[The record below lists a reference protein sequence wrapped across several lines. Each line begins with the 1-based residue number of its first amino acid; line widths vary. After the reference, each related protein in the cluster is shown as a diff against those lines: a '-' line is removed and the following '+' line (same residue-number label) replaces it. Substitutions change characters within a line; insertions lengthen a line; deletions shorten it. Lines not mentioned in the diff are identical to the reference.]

1 MTDVY
6 DTLLDQQQATNA
18 PEPQQQPADA
28 YDVVLDQQ
36 QAEQRQQLGVVLEQA
51 SKFNPD
57 QAAQAAQLSRDTGL
71 PADTVER
78 NLDTVARRQQV
89 QNLQRLTA
97 DSPVLAR
104 QLLDPSFAKI
114 AHDNVEN
121 MSSIE
126 SGIAGLARY
135 VTGADPDMGLWRD
148 IAATPFVALKMGAGV
163 ARAGADLLALPERGI
178 NSLTGAGR
186 GPLQAWADS
195 LGSTA
200 QWAGQRAQDIG
211 SKWSPDSLPG
221 QIFGAGAASGVQSAG
236 MTLGSLG
243 LASWLLGPE
252 VGIPVT
258 IGLLS
263 AGQGGASY
271 QESREKGRGVLSSL
285 AYGAE
290 DATAEYIGERYLGLA
305 GFAERA
311 FAGATVQKLVGY
323 ELFKEMPG
331 EIGTQLWQNF
341 NQWTNLNPDKSLR
354 DFLAEQP
361 ASVAQTAVATLTGG
375 GAQIG
380 VVKLADQLM
389 GAQVVQ
395 ARNARFAERQAQL
408 FAELNNMAA
417 NDKVLARDPDTFQSF
432 IQSTNPEDG
441 PAHTVFVPAQ
451 VLMQSGIADELA
463 AVSPSVAEQLPDA
476 AQTGG
481 LVSIPV
487 DEYLTKI
494 APTQYSQGLIDHLKI
509 NDPMAPSR
517 AEAQEYFQS
526 GAGAQLQAD
535 VERAVALQAAD
546 TAFKQSADQVREI
559 ILGQLNATQRFTPQA
574 NEAYATLAGSWYAI
588 KAAEFGITP
597 EEQFQ
602 RYPLQVQAESVAGGL
617 VLDQGEI
624 AKTDRID
631 EATGLPLNADGTV
644 TVYHHTSAANAEKIR
659 ETGRLQSN
667 GEPDLYFTTQA
678 ETNTGYGDTAI
689 PVRVRPDRLVL
700 DDEFP
705 GGRQDYRVESPSKNR
720 RLKFLPDGSALLNQ
734 NKQGPRGSFNPES
747 LTISLLK
754 NADLSTFL
762 HETGHFFL
770 EAQADMASRQDAPD
784 SVKRDM
790 AAVLKWFGVRDLA
803 EWYGLDFEVKR
814 THHEQFARGFEAYLF
829 EGKAPSLEM
838 QGVFQKFRGWML
850 NVYRKLTALNVQLN
864 DEVRGVF
871 DRMIASNE
879 QILLAEQGRSMMPL
893 FESAQQAGITPEEF
907 AAYQA
912 LGNSA
917 TQDAVQD
924 LQARGLRD
932 MQWLHNARSRVI
944 KQLQQKAADARQ
956 ETRVQA
962 RAEIMRQPVYR
973 AWQFLTGRLTA
984 DDKITPPA
992 ARKSDPKH
1000 VDETQDSLFTAIAK
1014 LGGLDRNEVQ
1024 SQWGTTSKD
1033 VGPSSVFGKPV
1044 LRKEGGRSIDDM
1056 RQALM
1061 EYGYLDRDES
1071 SPNWN
1076 PREFEDK
1083 FDAEL
1088 RGDTQYSMA
1097 REFEPEQRAGDQL
1110 ANPGA
1115 LGAGRLDIGEL
1126 RSLYGYDQRYTPAR
1140 IADTLDDARK
1150 MAEAFIGKP
1159 LHNGN
1164 LTATMSKGTLGK
1176 MTSKKAVAKSTNLA
1190 DHSLAVANA
1199 DKLFENAVLDRSHPD
1214 SKGEA
1219 TIQAM
1224 HRYVAP
1230 MITPDGRI
1238 IAVKMTVKETT
1249 GPNEPNPLYTVETLE
1264 IESPPSVLSR
1274 AHPDET
1280 GMRPQAGFSDNV
1292 LRLLQ
1297 FVKDRAEQGTHLVAV
1312 LQARRMTAKTGLH
1325 PDIVADMF
1333 GFTSGDEM
1341 VRALAVAEP
1350 PGSAIEGLTDAM
1362 MLQQHGELA
1371 TPEAIEREADK
1382 AIHNDARAR
1391 FTATEASILERMANP
1406 RADTGQVD
1414 ARGRHVT
1421 QGILLP
1427 AARQYAAA
1435 AIARL
1440 KVRDIRPGQ
1449 YASAETRSGKLAE
1462 QARKAGDIATAAAEK
1477 RNQVIQQQLTRAA
1490 HAAQDEI
1497 AAGLRYL
1504 RKFSGDVRGL
1514 DAGYRD
1520 QIDSLLERFDLRIS
1534 QSNKAVD
1541 KRTALADWLK
1551 SQREAGLEPDIPANL
1566 ENEAFRT
1573 SYKNMTVED
1582 FRGLLDT
1589 VRQIEHLGRLKN
1601 RLLTAA
1607 DQRAYETVRDE
1618 IASSIRDNAGNRQAD
1633 ARMPTTNMGRT
1644 VQGLKRFW
1652 ASHIKAATWARVM
1665 DGGKDGGPVWEYLVR
1680 SANERGDMESTM
1692 RAEATTKLTAILAP
1706 VFKLGKMGGKGQYFP
1721 SIDRSLN
1728 REARLAIALNIGNE
1742 GNAQRLLGG
1751 EGWTTEQITPVL
1763 QSLTAQEWQA
1773 VQAIWNHFDEYRPL
1787 IGAKERRVYGKE
1799 PAWVEPRPFT
1809 VLTADGQS
1817 LTLAGGYYPIKYD
1830 PAASQR
1836 AEEHADAEGAKRQ
1849 VQGAYTTATT
1859 RRSFTKARVEE
1870 VSGRP
1875 LLYTLSGMY
1884 SGVNDVIHDLTWHE
1898 WLIDANRLLRSQTID
1913 KAIRDH
1919 YGPEV
1924 KNQFKTWA
1932 ADIAEGDK
1940 AAATAG
1946 DMALG
1951 RLRQGISAAGLG
1963 FNVMSALMQPL
1974 GLTQSIVRVGAPW
1987 IGRGVAK
1994 YIASPVGVTREV
2006 NAMSE
2011 FMANR
2016 TRTRFRELAELRDRV
2031 QDGAT
2036 AKAVM
2041 IRYTYFLMMRVQQM
2055 VDVPTWWGAYEKA
2068 IADGNEEA
2076 RAISLADQ
2084 AVIDSQGGGQTKD
2097 LAAIERGGPAVKLF
2111 TVFYSFMNT
2120 ALNAG
2125 VTQTMTANTP
2135 AKRAKLAADYALL
2148 YVVPAVLGYALKNAL
2163 TPGDSGDDDPE
2174 KLAKHLLGA
2183 QLDYLMGL
2191 MFGVREFAE
2200 AAKSVAGV
2208 GAGWAYEGP
2217 AGMRA
2222 VGDVTKFAQQL
2233 HQGEFDSAFLKATVN
2248 TVGDLMGL
2256 PAAQVNRVITGG
2268 QALIEGKTANP
2279 AALVFGFQRPR

>member
-6 DTLLDQQQATNA
+6 DTLLDQQQQTATA
-18 PEPQQQPADA
+18 PEAPQAPADT
-28 YDVVLDQQ
+28 YDVLLDQQ
-36 QAEQRQQLGVVLEQA
+36 QAEQRRQLGAVLDQA

-71 PADTVER
+71 PPDTVER
-78 NLDTVARRQQV
+78 NLDEVARRQQV
-89 QNLQRLTA
+89 QNLQRATA
-97 DSPVLAR
+97 NSPMLAR
-104 QLLDPSFAKI
+104 QLLDPSFAKVT
-114 AHDNVEN
+114 HDDVGNL
-121 MSSIE
+121 SGIE
-126 SGIAGLARY
+126 SGIASLARY
-135 VTGADPDMGLWRD
+135 VTGADPNMGLWRD
-148 IAATPFVALKMGAGV
+148 IAAAPFAALKMGAGV
-163 ARAGADLLALPERGI
+163 ARAGVDLLALPERGI
-178 NSLTGAGR
+178 NALTGAGR
-186 GPLQAWADS
+186 GPLQAWGDS
-195 LGSTA
+195 LGDTA
-200 QWAGQRAQDIG
+200 KWAGQRAQDIG

-221 QIFGAGAASGVQSAG
+221 QIFGAGATSGVQSAG

-263 AGQGGASY
+263 AGQGGSSY
-271 QESREKGRGVLSSL
+271 QESREKGRGVLPSL
-285 AYGAE
+285 AYGAQ

-395 ARNARFAERQAQL
+395 ARNARFAERQAQV
-408 FAELNNMAA
+408 FAELSNMAA
-417 NDKVLARDPDTFQSF
+417 NDKVLQRDPDTFQSF

-526 GAGAQLQAD
+526 GAGAQLQQD
-535 VERAVALQAAD
+535 VERAVATQAAD
-546 TAFKQSADQVREI
+546 TAFKQSADQVRET

-602 RYPLQVQAESVAGGL
+602 RYPLRVQAESVAGGP
-617 VLDQGEI
+617 VLDQAGGLDVLREQWRAQGI
-624 AKTDRID
+624 DASVSEHDGVITLSKIVVPKESRNNGQGTNAMQALVDYADR
-631 EATGLPLNADGTV
+631 TGQHVAL
-644 TVYHHTSAANAEKIR
+644 
-659 ETGRLQSN
+659 
-667 GEPDLYFTTQA
+667 
-678 ETNTGYGDTAI
+678 
-689 PVRVRPDRLVL
+689 
-700 DDEFP
+700 
-705 GGRQDYRVESPSKNR
+705 SPSADFGGSKKRLADFYKRFGFVENKGKNR
-720 RLKFLPDGSALLNQ
+720 AFSTSESMYRQAPGKVLEQPA
-734 NKQGPRGSFNPES
+734 RGSFNPES
-747 LTISLLK
+747 LTISLLQ

-762 HETGHFFL
+762 HESGHFFL
-770 EAQADMASRQDAPD
+770 EAQADMASRPDAPE
-784 SVKRDM
+784 SVKQDM
-790 AAVLKWFGVRDLA
+790 AAVLKWFGVRDLP

-814 THHEQFARGFEAYLF
+814 TYHEQFARGFEAYLF

-838 QGVFQKFRGWML
+838 QGVFQKFRAWML
-850 NVYRKLTALNVQLN
+850 NVYRKLTALNVQLD

-944 KQLQQKAADARQ
+944 KQLQQKAEGARK
-956 ETRVQA
+956 EVRVQA

-973 AWQFLTGRLTA
+973 AWQFLTGRLSS
-984 DDKITPPA
+984 DDKITPPTP
-992 ARKSDPKH
+992 RKADPNQ

-1014 LGGLDRNEVQ
+1014 LGGLDRSEVQ
-1024 SQWGTTSKD
+1024 GQWGTTSKD
-1033 VGPSSVFGKPV
+1033 VGPSPVFGKPV

-1071 SPNWN
+1071 SPDWN

-1088 RGDTQYSMA
+1088 RGDTQYSMSRDFA
-1097 REFEPEQRAGDQL
+1097 PEQRAGDQL
-1110 ANPGA
+1110 ANPDA

-1126 RSLYGYDQRYTPAR
+1126 RSLYGYDQRYTPTR

-1150 MAEAFIGKP
+1150 AAEAFIGKP
-1159 LHNGN
+1159 LRNGN

-1176 MTSKKAVAKSTNLA
+1176 MTSKKAVEKSTNLA

-1199 DKLFENAVLDRSHPD
+1199 DKLFENAVLNRSHPD

-1280 GMRPQAGFSDNV
+1280 GMHPQAGFSDNV

-1297 FVKDRAEQGTHLVAV
+1297 FVKDKAEQGAHLVAV
-1312 LQARRMTAKTGLH
+1312 LQARHMTAKTGLH

-1333 GFTSGDEM
+1333 GFSSGDEM
-1341 VRALAVAEP
+1341 ARALAMAEP
-1350 PGSAIEGLTDAM
+1350 PASAIEGLTDAM

-1406 RADTGQVD
+1406 RADTGRVNAQ
-1414 ARGRHVT
+1414 GRRLT
-1421 QGILLP
+1421 QGVLLP

-1449 YASAETRSGKLAE
+1449 YVSAETRAGKLAE
-1462 QARKAGDIATAAAEK
+1462 QARKSGDIATAAAEK

-1490 HAAQDEI
+1490 HAAQDEVD
-1497 AAGLRYL
+1497 AGLRYL

-1514 DAGYRD
+1514 DAGYRE
-1520 QIDSLLERFDLRIS
+1520 QIDSLLERFDLRSS

-1541 KRTALADWLK
+1541 RRTALAEWLK
-1551 SQREAGLEPDIPANL
+1551 SQREAGFEPDIPANL

-1601 RLLTAA
+1601 RLLTAV
-1607 DQRAYETVRDE
+1607 DQRAYEAVRDE
-1618 IASSIRDNAGNRQAD
+1618 IATSIRDNAGNRKAD
-1633 ARMPTTNMGRT
+1633 ARTPTTNMGRT

-1680 SANERGDMESTM
+1680 SANERGDMESTL
-1692 RAEATTKLTAILAP
+1692 RAEATNKLTAILAP

-1728 REARLAIALNIGNE
+1728 REARLAIALNVGNE

-1751 EGWTTEQITPVL
+1751 EGWTTEQIAPVL
-1763 QSLTAQEWQA
+1763 QSLTTQEWQA

-1817 LTLAGGYYPIKYD
+1817 LNLAGGYYPIKYD

-1987 IGRGVAK
+1987 VGRGITK
-1994 YIASPVGVTREV
+1994 YIASPRGLTREV

-2041 IRYTYFLMMRVQQM
+2041 SRYTYFLMMRVQQM

-2068 IADGNEEA
+2068 IADGNEDA

-2111 TVFYSFMNT
+2111 TVFYTFMNT

-2174 KLAKHLLGA
+2174 KLVKHLLGA
-2183 QLDYLMGL
+2183 QLDYLTGL
-2191 MFGVREFAE
+2191 MFGVREFSE

-2208 GAGWAYEGP
+2208 GGDWAYEGP
-2217 AGMRA
+2217 AGLRA
-2222 VGDVTKFAQQL
+2222 VGDITKFAQQM
-2233 HQGEFDSAFLKATVN
+2233 HQGEFDSAFLKAAVN

-2256 PAAQVNRVITGG
+2256 PSAQVNRFITGS
-2268 QALIEGKTANP
+2268 QALAEGKTANP
-2279 AALVFGFQRPR
+2279 AALVFGFQRPH